1 MFTRSPD
8 TWTRLAAEV
17 RAAAEALAANQGD
30 QQRSSAYRELI
41 ETIFSTEWHAML
53 EELKE
58 SESAE
63 SIDACIDFL
72 VADPMCF
79 RSGYEKEKVCRLLS
93 HISLSRAQKKCLQ
106 PAVERVLQ
114 GAPRVGRELKRW
126 QQLEK
131 SLQDEQKHS

>member
-93 HISLSRAQKKCLQ
+93 HISLSPAQKHRLQ
-106 PAVERVLQ
+106 PAVEYVLQ
-114 GAPRVGRELKRW
+114 RAPRVGREMKRW

-131 SLQDEQKHS
+131 SMQDE